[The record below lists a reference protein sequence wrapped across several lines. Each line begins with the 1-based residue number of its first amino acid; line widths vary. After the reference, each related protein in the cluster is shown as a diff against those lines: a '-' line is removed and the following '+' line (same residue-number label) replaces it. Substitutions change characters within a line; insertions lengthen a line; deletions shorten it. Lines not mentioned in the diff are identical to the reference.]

1 MGTDP
6 TPVPG
11 PGWLLE
17 GFADFLTFERGLS
30 DRSVRAYHGDVERM
44 SAWFGARGVPG
55 PHHLRHTELREWVFH
70 LKDQGLAP
78 ASIRRALSSVRS
90 YFAYLLGEG
99 VLEADPS
106 ELLESPRSWRTLP
119 SVLSREEAVRLVESP
134 PEGHPMHW
142 RDRAILELLY
152 GTGMRVSELTELT
165 LGRLDL
171 EERLVLVVGKGSR
184 ERLLPFGEPA
194 GIALGRYLR
203 EVRPTLERGESQG
216 ALFLNRRGTGLTRM
230 SVWNLVREGA
240 SRAGVERSVSPH
252 TLRHSFATHLLE
264 GGADLASVQELLG
277 HADISTTQIYTHLDR
292 EHLRNV
298 HRNHHPRARHP

>member
-1 MGTDP
+1 MGTDT
-6 TPVPG
+6 TPAPG
-11 PGWLLE
+11 PEWLLE

-44 SAWFGARGVPG
+44 AAWFGARGVFGPG
-55 PHHLRHTELREWVFH
+55 ALRHPDLREWVFH

-99 VLEADPS
+99 VLEVDPT

-119 SVLSREEAVRLVESP
+119 NVLSREEAVRVLEAP
-134 PEGHPMHW
+134 AEAHPMHW

-152 GTGMRVSELTELT
+152 GTGMRVSELTELA

-171 EERLVLVVGKGSR
+171 EERLVLVLGKGSR

-194 GIALGRYLR
+194 AVALDRYLR
-203 EVRPTLERGESQG
+203 DVRPGLDRGESEG
-216 ALFLNRRGTGLTRM
+216 ALFLNRRGTRLTRM
-230 SVWNLVREGA
+230 SVWTLVRESA
-240 SRAGVERSVSPH
+240 SRAGVERAVSPH

-292 EHLRNV
+292 EHLRKV
-298 HRNHHPRARHP
+298 HQAHHPRARRP